1 MLQECGVTKMPIIS
15 VIMTVYNTD
24 KKYFSEAI
32 DSILHQTYTDF
43 EFLIIDD
50 GSSFDY
56 SDLTSITSDKRI
68 IYFKL
73 SKNVGIANARNFA
86 IEKAKGEFI
95 AFLDSDDVAFPERLA
110 HQINFFENNPGID
123 CVGSSY
129 LIIPEGR
136 LCHNPEKHN
145 DIVLHLLLTGCP
157 FLHSSVMLRKKII
170 AENKV
175 LYKANYVPAED
186 YAFWLDLIGLC
197 NFANIDETLVK
208 FLENIVYYA
217 LLTVVIIAAL
227 NKLGIA
233 TTSFLAILGAAGL
246 AVGLAL
252 KDSLGNFA
260 SGVMIVLFKPFKVGD
275 SVVAA
280 GVSGTVTEV
289 TIFNTVFLTADNQKI
304 IVPNSS
310 ITSGSITNVNANNT
324 RRVDIV
330 VAISY
335 EDSIKNAKDVL
346 TNIINSNPKVLKD
359 KGFGISVTDLA
370 ETSVKLGVN
379 VWAKSSDYGSLK
391 AELLEEIKIK
401 FDEVGITIP
410 YSKNVYQQ
418 IKN

>member
-1 MLQECGVTKMPIIS
+1 MS
-15 VIMTVYNTD
+15 
-24 KKYFSEAI
+24 
-32 DSILHQTYTDF
+32 
-43 EFLIIDD
+43 
-50 GSSFDY
+50 
-56 SDLTSITSDKRI
+56 
-68 IYFKL
+68 
-73 SKNVGIANARNFA
+73 
-86 IEKAKGEFI
+86 IEKNIEKVVDQNVEQITRDFKSFI
-95 AFLDSDDVAFPERLA
+95 PDNIVDIAIGYSISFVFALL
-110 HQINFFENNPGID
+110 IFFIGKWI
-123 CVGSSY
+123 S
-129 LIIPEGR
+129 
-136 LCHNPEKHN
+136 K
-145 DIVLHLLLTGCP
+145 
-157 FLHSSVMLRKKII
+157 SVVKILGKALRK
-170 AENKV
+170 V
-175 LYKANYVPAED
+175 GGV
-186 YAFWLDLIGLC
+186 
-197 NFANIDETLVK
+197 DETLVK

-260 SGVMIVLFKPFKVGD
+260 SGVMIVLFKPFKAGD
-275 SVVAA
+275 SVVAG

-346 TNIINSNPKVLKD
+346 TNIINSNPKVLKE

-370 ETSVKLGVN
+370 LDSVKLGVN

-391 AELLEEIKIK
+391 AELLEEIKTK

>member
-1 MLQECGVTKMPIIS
+1 MS
-15 VIMTVYNTD
+15 
-24 KKYFSEAI
+24 
-32 DSILHQTYTDF
+32 
-43 EFLIIDD
+43 
-50 GSSFDY
+50 
-56 SDLTSITSDKRI
+56 
-68 IYFKL
+68 
-73 SKNVGIANARNFA
+73 
-86 IEKAKGEFI
+86 IEKNIEKVVDQNVEQITRDFKSFI
-95 AFLDSDDVAFPERLA
+95 PDNIVDIAIGYSISFVFALL
-110 HQINFFENNPGID
+110 IFFIGKWI
-123 CVGSSY
+123 S
-129 LIIPEGR
+129 
-136 LCHNPEKHN
+136 K
-145 DIVLHLLLTGCP
+145 
-157 FLHSSVMLRKKII
+157 SVVKILGKALRK
-170 AENKV
+170 V
-175 LYKANYVPAED
+175 GGV
-186 YAFWLDLIGLC
+186 
-197 NFANIDETLVK
+197 DETLVK

-260 SGVMIVLFKPFKVGD
+260 SGVMIVLFKPFKAGD
-275 SVVAA
+275 SVVAG

-289 TIFNTVFLTADNQKI
+289 TIFNTVFLSADNQKI
-304 IVPNSS
+304 IVTNSS
-310 ITSGSITNVNANNT
+310 SASGSITNVNANNT

-335 EDSIKNAKDVL
+335 EDNIKNVKEVL
-346 TNIINSNPKVLKD
+346 TNIINSNPKVLQE

>member
-1 MLQECGVTKMPIIS
+1 MS
-15 VIMTVYNTD
+15 
-24 KKYFSEAI
+24 
-32 DSILHQTYTDF
+32 
-43 EFLIIDD
+43 
-50 GSSFDY
+50 
-56 SDLTSITSDKRI
+56 
-68 IYFKL
+68 
-73 SKNVGIANARNFA
+73 
-86 IEKAKGEFI
+86 IEKNIEKVVDQNVEQITRDFKSFI
-95 AFLDSDDVAFPERLA
+95 PDNIVEIAIGYSISFVFALL
-110 HQINFFENNPGID
+110 IFFIGKWI
-123 CVGSSY
+123 S
-129 LIIPEGR
+129 
-136 LCHNPEKHN
+136 K
-145 DIVLHLLLTGCP
+145 
-157 FLHSSVMLRKKII
+157 SVVKILGKALRK
-170 AENKV
+170 V
-175 LYKANYVPAED
+175 GGV
-186 YAFWLDLIGLC
+186 
-197 NFANIDETLVK
+197 DETLVK
-208 FLENIVYYA
+208 FLENIVYYT

-260 SGVMIVLFKPFKVGD
+260 SGVMIVLFKPFKAGD
-275 SVVAA
+275 SVVAG

>member
-1 MLQECGVTKMPIIS
+1 MS
-15 VIMTVYNTD
+15 
-24 KKYFSEAI
+24 
-32 DSILHQTYTDF
+32 
-43 EFLIIDD
+43 
-50 GSSFDY
+50 
-56 SDLTSITSDKRI
+56 
-68 IYFKL
+68 
-73 SKNVGIANARNFA
+73 
-86 IEKAKGEFI
+86 IEKNIEKVVDQNVEQITRDFKSFI
-95 AFLDSDDVAFPERLA
+95 PDNIVEIAIGYSISFVFALL
-110 HQINFFENNPGID
+110 IFFIGKWI
-123 CVGSSY
+123 S
-129 LIIPEGR
+129 
-136 LCHNPEKHN
+136 K
-145 DIVLHLLLTGCP
+145 
-157 FLHSSVMLRKKII
+157 SVVKILGKALRK
-170 AENKV
+170 V
-175 LYKANYVPAED
+175 GGV
-186 YAFWLDLIGLC
+186 
-197 NFANIDETLVK
+197 DETLVK

-275 SVVAA
+275 SVVAG

>member
-1 MLQECGVTKMPIIS
+1 MS
-15 VIMTVYNTD
+15 
-24 KKYFSEAI
+24 
-32 DSILHQTYTDF
+32 
-43 EFLIIDD
+43 
-50 GSSFDY
+50 
-56 SDLTSITSDKRI
+56 
-68 IYFKL
+68 
-73 SKNVGIANARNFA
+73 
-86 IEKAKGEFI
+86 IEKNIEKVVDQNVEQITRDFKSFI
-95 AFLDSDDVAFPERLA
+95 PDNIVEIAIGYSISFVFALL
-110 HQINFFENNPGID
+110 IFFIGKWISKS
-123 CVGSSY
+123 VV
-129 LIIPEGR
+129 
-136 LCHNPEKHN
+136 K
-145 DIVLHLLLTGCP
+145 VLGKA
-157 FLHSSVMLRKKII
+157 LRK
-170 AENKV
+170 V
-175 LYKANYVPAED
+175 GGV
-186 YAFWLDLIGLC
+186 
-197 NFANIDETLVK
+197 DETLVK

-260 SGVMIVLFKPFKVGD
+260 SGVMIVLFKPFKAGD
-275 SVVAA
+275 SVVAG

-335 EDSIKNAKDVL
+335 EDNIKNAKDVL

>member
-1 MLQECGVTKMPIIS
+1 MS
-15 VIMTVYNTD
+15 
-24 KKYFSEAI
+24 
-32 DSILHQTYTDF
+32 
-43 EFLIIDD
+43 
-50 GSSFDY
+50 
-56 SDLTSITSDKRI
+56 
-68 IYFKL
+68 
-73 SKNVGIANARNFA
+73 
-86 IEKAKGEFI
+86 IEKNIEKVVDQNVEQITRDFKSFI
-95 AFLDSDDVAFPERLA
+95 PDNIVDIAIGYSISFVFALL
-110 HQINFFENNPGID
+110 IFFIGKWI
-123 CVGSSY
+123 S
-129 LIIPEGR
+129 
-136 LCHNPEKHN
+136 K
-145 DIVLHLLLTGCP
+145 
-157 FLHSSVMLRKKII
+157 SVVKILGKALRK
-170 AENKV
+170 V
-175 LYKANYVPAED
+175 GGV
-186 YAFWLDLIGLC
+186 
-197 NFANIDETLVK
+197 DETLVK

-260 SGVMIVLFKPFKVGD
+260 SGVMIVLFKPFKAGD
-275 SVVAA
+275 SVVAG

-410 YSKNVYQQ
+410 YPKNVYQQ

>member
-1 MLQECGVTKMPIIS
+1 MS
-15 VIMTVYNTD
+15 
-24 KKYFSEAI
+24 
-32 DSILHQTYTDF
+32 
-43 EFLIIDD
+43 
-50 GSSFDY
+50 
-56 SDLTSITSDKRI
+56 
-68 IYFKL
+68 
-73 SKNVGIANARNFA
+73 
-86 IEKAKGEFI
+86 IEKNIEKVVDQNVEQITRDFKSFI
-95 AFLDSDDVAFPERLA
+95 PDNIVDIAIGYSISFVFALL
-110 HQINFFENNPGID
+110 IFFIGKWI
-123 CVGSSY
+123 S
-129 LIIPEGR
+129 
-136 LCHNPEKHN
+136 K
-145 DIVLHLLLTGCP
+145 
-157 FLHSSVMLRKKII
+157 SVVKILGKALRK
-170 AENKV
+170 V
-175 LYKANYVPAED
+175 GGV
-186 YAFWLDLIGLC
+186 
-197 NFANIDETLVK
+197 DETLVK

-260 SGVMIVLFKPFKVGD
+260 SGVMIVLFKPFKAGD
-275 SVVAA
+275 SVVAG

-346 TNIINSNPKVLKD
+346 TNIINSNPKVLKA

>member
-1 MLQECGVTKMPIIS
+1 MS
-15 VIMTVYNTD
+15 
-24 KKYFSEAI
+24 
-32 DSILHQTYTDF
+32 
-43 EFLIIDD
+43 
-50 GSSFDY
+50 
-56 SDLTSITSDKRI
+56 
-68 IYFKL
+68 
-73 SKNVGIANARNFA
+73 
-86 IEKAKGEFI
+86 IEKNIEKVVDQNVEQITRDFKSFI
-95 AFLDSDDVAFPERLA
+95 PDNIVEIAIGYSISFVFALL
-110 HQINFFENNPGID
+110 IFFIGKWI
-123 CVGSSY
+123 S
-129 LIIPEGR
+129 
-136 LCHNPEKHN
+136 K
-145 DIVLHLLLTGCP
+145 
-157 FLHSSVMLRKKII
+157 SVVKILGKALRK
-170 AENKV
+170 V
-175 LYKANYVPAED
+175 GGV
-186 YAFWLDLIGLC
+186 
-197 NFANIDETLVK
+197 DETLVK

-260 SGVMIVLFKPFKVGD
+260 SGVMIVLFKPFKAGD
-275 SVVAA
+275 SVVAG

-310 ITSGSITNVNANNT
+310 ITSGSITNVNVNNT

-346 TNIINSNPKVLKD
+346 TNIINSNPKVLQE

>member
-1 MLQECGVTKMPIIS
+1 MS
-15 VIMTVYNTD
+15 
-24 KKYFSEAI
+24 
-32 DSILHQTYTDF
+32 
-43 EFLIIDD
+43 
-50 GSSFDY
+50 
-56 SDLTSITSDKRI
+56 
-68 IYFKL
+68 
-73 SKNVGIANARNFA
+73 
-86 IEKAKGEFI
+86 IEKNIEKVVDQNVEQMTRDFKSFI
-95 AFLDSDDVAFPERLA
+95 PDNIVEIAIGYSISFVFALL
-110 HQINFFENNPGID
+110 IFFIGKWI
-123 CVGSSY
+123 S
-129 LIIPEGR
+129 
-136 LCHNPEKHN
+136 K
-145 DIVLHLLLTGCP
+145 
-157 FLHSSVMLRKKII
+157 SVVKILGKALRK
-170 AENKV
+170 V
-175 LYKANYVPAED
+175 GGV
-186 YAFWLDLIGLC
+186 
-197 NFANIDETLVK
+197 DETLVK

-260 SGVMIVLFKPFKVGD
+260 SGVMIVLFKPFKAGD
-275 SVVAA
+275 SVVAG

>member
-1 MLQECGVTKMPIIS
+1 MS
-15 VIMTVYNTD
+15 
-24 KKYFSEAI
+24 
-32 DSILHQTYTDF
+32 
-43 EFLIIDD
+43 
-50 GSSFDY
+50 
-56 SDLTSITSDKRI
+56 
-68 IYFKL
+68 
-73 SKNVGIANARNFA
+73 
-86 IEKAKGEFI
+86 IEKNIEKVVDQNVEQITRDFKSFI
-95 AFLDSDDVAFPERLA
+95 PDNIVEIAIGYSISFVFALL
-110 HQINFFENNPGID
+110 IFFIGKWISKSL
-123 CVGSSY
+123 VKILG
-129 LIIPEGR
+129 
-136 LCHNPEKHN
+136 KA
-145 DIVLHLLLTGCP
+145 
-157 FLHSSVMLRKKII
+157 LRK
-170 AENKV
+170 V
-175 LYKANYVPAED
+175 GGV
-186 YAFWLDLIGLC
+186 
-197 NFANIDETLVK
+197 DETLVK

-260 SGVMIVLFKPFKVGD
+260 SGVMIVLFKPFKAGD
-275 SVVAA
+275 SVVAG

-346 TNIINSNPKVLKD
+346 TNIINSNPKVLKE

>member
-1 MLQECGVTKMPIIS
+1 MS
-15 VIMTVYNTD
+15 
-24 KKYFSEAI
+24 
-32 DSILHQTYTDF
+32 
-43 EFLIIDD
+43 
-50 GSSFDY
+50 
-56 SDLTSITSDKRI
+56 
-68 IYFKL
+68 
-73 SKNVGIANARNFA
+73 
-86 IEKAKGEFI
+86 IEKNIEKVVDQNVEQITRDFKSFI
-95 AFLDSDDVAFPERLA
+95 PDNIVEIAIGYSISFVFALL
-110 HQINFFENNPGID
+110 IFFIGKWI
-123 CVGSSY
+123 S
-129 LIIPEGR
+129 
-136 LCHNPEKHN
+136 K
-145 DIVLHLLLTGCP
+145 
-157 FLHSSVMLRKKII
+157 SVVKILGKALRK
-170 AENKV
+170 V
-175 LYKANYVPAED
+175 GGV
-186 YAFWLDLIGLC
+186 
-197 NFANIDETLVK
+197 DETLVK

-260 SGVMIVLFKPFKVGD
+260 SGVMIVLFKPFKAGD
-275 SVVAA
+275 SVVAR

-379 VWAKSSDYGSLK
+379 VWTKSSDYGSLK

>member
-1 MLQECGVTKMPIIS
+1 MS
-15 VIMTVYNTD
+15 
-24 KKYFSEAI
+24 
-32 DSILHQTYTDF
+32 
-43 EFLIIDD
+43 
-50 GSSFDY
+50 
-56 SDLTSITSDKRI
+56 
-68 IYFKL
+68 
-73 SKNVGIANARNFA
+73 
-86 IEKAKGEFI
+86 IEKNIEKVVDQNVEQITRDFKSFI
-95 AFLDSDDVAFPERLA
+95 PDNIVDIAIGYSISFVFALL
-110 HQINFFENNPGID
+110 IFFIGKWI
-123 CVGSSY
+123 S
-129 LIIPEGR
+129 
-136 LCHNPEKHN
+136 K
-145 DIVLHLLLTGCP
+145 
-157 FLHSSVMLRKKII
+157 SVVKILGKALRK
-170 AENKV
+170 V
-175 LYKANYVPAED
+175 GGV
-186 YAFWLDLIGLC
+186 
-197 NFANIDETLVK
+197 DETLVK

-260 SGVMIVLFKPFKVGD
+260 SGVMIVLFKPFKAGD
-275 SVVAA
+275 SVVAG

-335 EDSIKNAKDVL
+335 EDNIKNAKDVL

-391 AELLEEIKIK
+391 AELLEEIKTK

>member
-1 MLQECGVTKMPIIS
+1 MSIEKNIEKVVDQNVEQITRDFKSFIPDNILDIAIGYS
-15 VIMTVYNTD
+15 V
-24 KKYFSEAI
+24 
-32 DSILHQTYTDF
+32 SILIAL
-43 EFLIIDD
+43 LIFFI
-50 GSSFDY
+50 GKWISK
-56 SDLTSITSDKRI
+56 SIVN
-68 IYFKL
+68 L
-73 SKNVGIANARNFA
+73 
-86 IEKAKGEFI
+86 
-95 AFLDSDDVAFPERLA
+95 L
-110 HQINFFENNPGID
+110 
-123 CVGSSY
+123 
-129 LIIPEGR
+129 GR
-136 LCHNPEKHN
+136 A
-145 DIVLHLLLTGCP
+145 
-157 FLHSSVMLRKKII
+157 LRK
-170 AENKV
+170 V
-175 LYKANYVPAED
+175 GGV
-186 YAFWLDLIGLC
+186 
-197 NFANIDETLVK
+197 DETLVK
-208 FLENIVYYA
+208 FLENIVYYT

-260 SGVMIVLFKPFKVGD
+260 SGVMIVLFKPFKAGD
-275 SVVAA
+275 SVVAG

-335 EDSIKNAKDVL
+335 EDNIKNAKDVL

-359 KGFGISVTDLA
+359 KGVGIAVTDLA
-370 ETSVKLGVN
+370 VDSVKLGVN
-379 VWAKSSDYGSLK
+379 VWAKSSDCGSLK
-391 AELLEEIKIK
+391 AELLEEIKTK

-410 YSKNVYQQ
+410 YPKNVYQQ

>member
-1 MLQECGVTKMPIIS
+1 MS
-15 VIMTVYNTD
+15 
-24 KKYFSEAI
+24 
-32 DSILHQTYTDF
+32 
-43 EFLIIDD
+43 
-50 GSSFDY
+50 
-56 SDLTSITSDKRI
+56 
-68 IYFKL
+68 
-73 SKNVGIANARNFA
+73 
-86 IEKAKGEFI
+86 IEKNIEKVVDQNVEQITRDFKSFI
-95 AFLDSDDVAFPERLA
+95 PDNIVDIAIGYSISFVFALL
-110 HQINFFENNPGID
+110 IFFIGKWI
-123 CVGSSY
+123 S
-129 LIIPEGR
+129 
-136 LCHNPEKHN
+136 K
-145 DIVLHLLLTGCP
+145 
-157 FLHSSVMLRKKII
+157 SVVKILGKALRK
-170 AENKV
+170 V
-175 LYKANYVPAED
+175 GGV
-186 YAFWLDLIGLC
+186 
-197 NFANIDETLVK
+197 DETLVK

-260 SGVMIVLFKPFKVGD
+260 SGVMIVLFKPFKAGD
-275 SVVAA
+275 SVVAG

-310 ITSGSITNVNANNT
+310 ITSGSITNINANDT

-346 TNIINSNPKVLKD
+346 TNIINSNPKVLQE

>member
-1 MLQECGVTKMPIIS
+1 MSIEKVVDQNVDQITRDFKSFIPDNIVEI
-15 VIMTVYNTD
+15 
-24 KKYFSEAI
+24 AI
-32 DSILHQTYTDF
+32 GYSMSFIVAL
-43 EFLIIDD
+43 LIFFVGKWI
-50 GSSFDY
+50 
-56 SDLTSITSDKRI
+56 
-68 IYFKL
+68 
-73 SKNVGIANARNFA
+73 SKNIVKLLG
-86 IEKAKGEFI
+86 KA
-95 AFLDSDDVAFPERLA
+95 
-110 HQINFFENNPGID
+110 
-123 CVGSSY
+123 
-129 LIIPEGR
+129 
-136 LCHNPEKHN
+136 
-145 DIVLHLLLTGCP
+145 
-157 FLHSSVMLRKKII
+157 LRK
-170 AENKV
+170 V
-175 LYKANYVPAED
+175 GGV
-186 YAFWLDLIGLC
+186 
-197 NFANIDETLVK
+197 DETLVK

-246 AVGLAL
+246 AIGLAL

-260 SGVMIVLFKPFKVGD
+260 SGVMIVLFKPFKAGD
-275 SVVAA
+275 SVVAG

-335 EDSIKNAKDVL
+335 EDNIKNVKEVL

-359 KGFGISVTDLA
+359 KGFGILVTDLA
-370 ETSVKLGVN
+370 LDSVKLGVN

-391 AELLEEIKIK
+391 AELLEEIKTK

-410 YSKNVYQQ
+410 YPKNVYQQ

>member
-1 MLQECGVTKMPIIS
+1 MS
-15 VIMTVYNTD
+15 
-24 KKYFSEAI
+24 
-32 DSILHQTYTDF
+32 
-43 EFLIIDD
+43 
-50 GSSFDY
+50 
-56 SDLTSITSDKRI
+56 
-68 IYFKL
+68 
-73 SKNVGIANARNFA
+73 
-86 IEKAKGEFI
+86 IEKNIEKVVDQNVEQITRDFKSFI
-95 AFLDSDDVAFPERLA
+95 PDNIVDIAIGYSISFVFALL
-110 HQINFFENNPGID
+110 IFFIGKWI
-123 CVGSSY
+123 S
-129 LIIPEGR
+129 
-136 LCHNPEKHN
+136 K
-145 DIVLHLLLTGCP
+145 
-157 FLHSSVMLRKKII
+157 SVVKILGKALRK
-170 AENKV
+170 V
-175 LYKANYVPAED
+175 GGV
-186 YAFWLDLIGLC
+186 
-197 NFANIDETLVK
+197 DETLVK

-260 SGVMIVLFKPFKVGD
+260 SGVMIVLFKPFKAGD
-275 SVVAA
+275 SVVAG

-379 VWAKSSDYGSLK
+379 VWTKSSDYGSLK

>member
-1 MLQECGVTKMPIIS
+1 MS
-15 VIMTVYNTD
+15 
-24 KKYFSEAI
+24 
-32 DSILHQTYTDF
+32 
-43 EFLIIDD
+43 
-50 GSSFDY
+50 
-56 SDLTSITSDKRI
+56 
-68 IYFKL
+68 
-73 SKNVGIANARNFA
+73 
-86 IEKAKGEFI
+86 IEKNIEKVVDQNVEQITRDFKSFI
-95 AFLDSDDVAFPERLA
+95 PDNIVDIAIGYSISFVFALL
-110 HQINFFENNPGID
+110 IFFIGKWI
-123 CVGSSY
+123 S
-129 LIIPEGR
+129 
-136 LCHNPEKHN
+136 K
-145 DIVLHLLLTGCP
+145 
-157 FLHSSVMLRKKII
+157 SVVKILGKALRK
-170 AENKV
+170 V
-175 LYKANYVPAED
+175 GGV
-186 YAFWLDLIGLC
+186 
-197 NFANIDETLVK
+197 DETLVK

-260 SGVMIVLFKPFKVGD
+260 SGVMIVLFKPFKAGD
-275 SVVAA
+275 SVVAG

-310 ITSGSITNVNANNT
+310 ITSGSITNINANNT

-391 AELLEEIKIK
+391 AELLEEIKTK

>member
-1 MLQECGVTKMPIIS
+1 MS
-15 VIMTVYNTD
+15 
-24 KKYFSEAI
+24 
-32 DSILHQTYTDF
+32 
-43 EFLIIDD
+43 
-50 GSSFDY
+50 
-56 SDLTSITSDKRI
+56 
-68 IYFKL
+68 
-73 SKNVGIANARNFA
+73 
-86 IEKAKGEFI
+86 IEKNIEKVVDQNVEQITRDFKSFI
-95 AFLDSDDVAFPERLA
+95 PDNIVEIAIGYSISFVFALL
-110 HQINFFENNPGID
+110 IFFIGKWISKSL
-123 CVGSSY
+123 VKILG
-129 LIIPEGR
+129 
-136 LCHNPEKHN
+136 KA
-145 DIVLHLLLTGCP
+145 
-157 FLHSSVMLRKKII
+157 LRK
-170 AENKV
+170 V
-175 LYKANYVPAED
+175 GGV
-186 YAFWLDLIGLC
+186 
-197 NFANIDETLVK
+197 DETLVK

-260 SGVMIVLFKPFKVGD
+260 SGVMIVLFKPFKAGD
-275 SVVAA
+275 SVVAG

>member
-1 MLQECGVTKMPIIS
+1 MS
-15 VIMTVYNTD
+15 
-24 KKYFSEAI
+24 
-32 DSILHQTYTDF
+32 
-43 EFLIIDD
+43 
-50 GSSFDY
+50 
-56 SDLTSITSDKRI
+56 
-68 IYFKL
+68 
-73 SKNVGIANARNFA
+73 
-86 IEKAKGEFI
+86 IEKNIEKVVDQNVEQITRDFKSFI
-95 AFLDSDDVAFPERLA
+95 PDNIVEIAIGYSISFVFALL
-110 HQINFFENNPGID
+110 IFFIGKWI
-123 CVGSSY
+123 S
-129 LIIPEGR
+129 
-136 LCHNPEKHN
+136 K
-145 DIVLHLLLTGCP
+145 
-157 FLHSSVMLRKKII
+157 SVVKILGKALRK
-170 AENKV
+170 V
-175 LYKANYVPAED
+175 GGV
-186 YAFWLDLIGLC
+186 
-197 NFANIDETLVK
+197 DETLVR

-260 SGVMIVLFKPFKVGD
+260 SGVMIVLFKPFKAGD

>member
-1 MLQECGVTKMPIIS
+1 MS
-15 VIMTVYNTD
+15 
-24 KKYFSEAI
+24 
-32 DSILHQTYTDF
+32 
-43 EFLIIDD
+43 
-50 GSSFDY
+50 
-56 SDLTSITSDKRI
+56 
-68 IYFKL
+68 
-73 SKNVGIANARNFA
+73 
-86 IEKAKGEFI
+86 IEKNIEKVVDQNVEQITRDFKSFI
-95 AFLDSDDVAFPERLA
+95 PDNIVEIAIGYSISFVFALL
-110 HQINFFENNPGID
+110 IFFIGKWI
-123 CVGSSY
+123 S
-129 LIIPEGR
+129 
-136 LCHNPEKHN
+136 K
-145 DIVLHLLLTGCP
+145 
-157 FLHSSVMLRKKII
+157 SVVKILGKALRK
-170 AENKV
+170 V
-175 LYKANYVPAED
+175 GGV
-186 YAFWLDLIGLC
+186 
-197 NFANIDETLVK
+197 DETLVK

-260 SGVMIVLFKPFKVGD
+260 SGVMIVLFKPFKAGD
-275 SVVAA
+275 SVVAG
-280 GVSGTVTEV
+280 GVSGTVAEV

>member
-1 MLQECGVTKMPIIS
+1 MS
-15 VIMTVYNTD
+15 
-24 KKYFSEAI
+24 
-32 DSILHQTYTDF
+32 
-43 EFLIIDD
+43 
-50 GSSFDY
+50 
-56 SDLTSITSDKRI
+56 
-68 IYFKL
+68 
-73 SKNVGIANARNFA
+73 
-86 IEKAKGEFI
+86 IEKNIEKVVDQNVEQITRDFKSFI
-95 AFLDSDDVAFPERLA
+95 PDNIVEIAIGYSISFVFALL
-110 HQINFFENNPGID
+110 IFFIGKWI
-123 CVGSSY
+123 S
-129 LIIPEGR
+129 
-136 LCHNPEKHN
+136 K
-145 DIVLHLLLTGCP
+145 
-157 FLHSSVMLRKKII
+157 SVVKILGKALRKVGG
-170 AENKV
+170 A
-175 LYKANYVPAED
+175 
-186 YAFWLDLIGLC
+186 
-197 NFANIDETLVK
+197 DETLVK

-260 SGVMIVLFKPFKVGD
+260 SGIMIVLFKPFKAGD
-275 SVVAA
+275 SVVAG